1 MEKAY
6 DFIFGAQYYRAP
18 TPAPEN
24 WESDL
29 KLMKKLGFDSVK
41 FWVQWRWSHRGE
53 DTFYFEDTDRLMDL
67 AYKYGLKV
75 TINVIFD
82 VVPQWILKK
91 YPDSKIV
98 LANGHIVEP
107 CAVSSRQIGGFPGI
121 CYNHPEARRERM
133 KFLQKT
139 AEHYKNHPALYMWDV
154 WNEPEQCGTFQKPK
168 DGETSCYCPN
178 CKKAFTGWLK
188 EKYETIDRLNDVWGR
203 CYADFDEVELPQ
215 NKNCFSDFIDFHTYH
230 NTKMAR
236 EAKERMDTVRSVDK
250 LHAVYFHVVPETFS
264 GFNPVTGV
272 NDFEMAKL
280 CGDVFASTTFSRPC
294 ASVLTLSAAD
304 GRLCYNVES
313 HIGNGSIKMHEKQ
326 ISLRDVA
333 NDFVPQ
339 IGMGIRGFLFWQFRP
354 ETLGSESPAWGV
366 ATLDGRCGSLGY
378 AAEEFNRKLTPIK
391 ADLMKIKPKKP
402 EIAIWKD
409 TKNVL
414 FSYCAHDS
422 LEHIASSIET
432 YINGFYYNNF
442 NCSLADDVMIQ
453 DGLQGT
459 KLLVMPCCYALSRKT
474 ADAIDS
480 FVRNGG
486 SVLCEAHLGGFD
498 LDKGRH
504 SYKMPG
510 QGLDE
515 KWGILEEYTTSSFH
529 LHLEKDGELDM
540 RGFNEDMKKALLS
553 YGTEGGK
560 YFGIALKDG
569 SVISGAE
576 RFACLKADGAEV
588 LGTFNGAVCIIKK
601 KIGRGTVY
609 YVGTDIGVGAEKDRD
624 AFERFIT
631 FVARDVGVLQNP
643 YSAHRGVHADE
654 LSDSIVTVTNVSET
668 DADLHL
674 KDGFKGL
681 FFGTA
686 VTDGKVT
693 VPAKTSEIFVKG

>member
-1 MEKAY
+1 MEKTY

-29 KLMKKLGFDSVK
+29 KRMKELGLDSVK

-82 VVPQWILKK
+82 VVPQWIVKK
-91 YPDSKIV
+91 YPESKIV
-98 LANGHIVEP
+98 LANGHVAEP

-133 KFLQKT
+133 KFLKKT
-139 AEHYKNHPALYMWDV
+139 AEHYKNHPA
-154 WNEPEQCGTFQKPK
+154 
-168 DGETSCYCPN
+168 
-178 CKKAFTGWLK
+178 
-188 EKYETIDRLNDVWGR
+188 
-203 CYADFDEVELPQ
+203 
-215 NKNCFSDFIDFHTYH
+215 
-230 NTKMAR
+230 
-236 EAKERMDTVRSVDK
+236 
-250 LHAVYFHVVPETFS
+250 
-264 GFNPVTGV
+264 
-272 NDFEMAKL
+272 
-280 CGDVFASTTFSRPC
+280 
-294 ASVLTLSAAD
+294 
-304 GRLCYNVES
+304 
-313 HIGNGSIKMHEKQ
+313 
-326 ISLRDVA
+326 
-333 NDFVPQ
+333 
-339 IGMGIRGFLFWQFRP
+339 
-354 ETLGSESPAWGV
+354 
-366 ATLDGRCGSLGY
+366 
-378 AAEEFNRKLTPIK
+378 
-391 ADLMKIKPKKP
+391 
-402 EIAIWKD
+402 
-409 TKNVL
+409 
-414 FSYCAHDS
+414 
-422 LEHIASSIET
+422 
-432 YINGFYYNNF
+432 INGFCYNNF
-442 NCSLADDVMIQ
+442 NCSLADDKIIQ

-474 ADAIDS
+474 AEAIDA
-480 FVRNGG
+480 FVQNGG

-498 LDKGRH
+498 LDRGRH

-515 KWGILEEYTTSSFH
+515 KWKILEEYTTSSFH

-560 YFGIALKDG
+560 YFGIALNDG

-588 LGTFNGAVCIIKK
+588 IGTFNGAPCIIKK
-601 KIGRGTVY
+601 KVGRGTVY

-631 FVARDVGVLQNP
+631 FVARDAGAAQNP
-643 YSAHRGVHADE
+643 YSAHRGVHADT
-654 LSDSIVTVTNVSET
+654 LLRSIVTVTNVSEA
-668 DADLHL
+668 DAVLHL

-681 FFGTA
+681 FFGKI